1 MSKTIC
7 IIPARY
13 SSSRFPGK
21 PLALINNKPMIQWV
35 YDGVKETRGID
46 GTYVATDDTRIFDA
60 VKKFGG
66 NAIMTKVDHQS
77 GTDRIAECVNYL
89 GLNDDDIVLN
99 IQGDEPLISS
109 SIILDLLETLK
120 NHDAPMGTLMEKI
133 SDDND
138 LTNENIV
145 KVVTDCN
152 GFALYFSRSP
162 IPYIRNR
169 IEGLTHYRHLGLY
182 AYRVGFLKTFTA
194 MPKSKLEAVE
204 GLEQLRAIENGY
216 KIKVIETQYKTVGVD
231 VPGQIAEVEK
241 ALQERGIIYHE

>member
-35 YDGVKETRGID
+35 YDGVKATQGID

-66 NAIMTKVDHQS
+66 EAIMTSADHQS

-89 GLNDDDIVLN
+89 RLDDDDIVLN

-120 NHDAPMGTLMEKI
+120 NHDAPMGTLMERI

-138 LTNENIV
+138 LVNENIV

-152 GFALYFSRSP
+152 GFALYFSRSA
-162 IPYIRNR
+162 IPYVRNR
-169 IEGLTHYRHLGLY
+169 IEGFSHYRD
-182 AYRVGFLKTFTA
+182 RKTH
-194 MPKSKLEAVE
+194 V
-204 GLEQLRAIENGY
+204 
-216 KIKVIETQYKTVGVD
+216 
-231 VPGQIAEVEK
+231 
-241 ALQERGIIYHE
+241 

>member
-35 YDGVKETRGID
+35 YDGVKATQGID

-66 NAIMTKVDHQS
+66 EAIMTSADHQS

-89 GLNDDDIVLN
+89 RLDDDDIVLN

-120 NHDAPMGTLMEKI
+120 NHDAPMGTLMERI

-138 LTNENIV
+138 LVNENIV
-145 KVVTDCN
+145 KVVTDYN
-152 GFALYFSRSP
+152 GFALYFSRSA
-162 IPYIRNR
+162 IPYVRNR
-169 IEGLTHYRHLGLY
+169 IEGFSHYRHLGLY
-182 AYRVGFLKTFTA
+182 AYRVGFLKTFAA
-194 MPKSKLEAVE
+194 MPKSKLEILE
-204 GLEQLRAIENGY
+204 GLEQLRVLDNGY
-216 KIKVIETQYKTVGVD
+216 RIKVIETQYKTIGVD
-231 VPGQIAEVEK
+231 VLEQIAEVEK
-241 ALQERGIIYHE
+241 ELQVRGIIG

>member
-46 GTYVATDDTRIFDA
+46 GIYVATDDARIFDA
-60 VKKFGG
+60 VNNFDG

-109 SIILDLLETLK
+109 PLVLDLLETLK
-120 NHDAPMGTLMEKI
+120 NHDVPMGTLMERI

-145 KVVTDCN
+145 KVVTDSS
-152 GFALYFSRSP
+152 GFALYFSRAP
-162 IPYIRNR
+162 IPLIYKSLIFTSTFFK
-169 IEGLTHYRHLGLY
+169 ISSIGKSSLVSLSFLISFTLY
-182 AYRVGFLKTFTA
+182 VFLFPVSLVTIISITFSFSSLASVTSPVPLIVA
-194 MPKSKLEAVE
+194 LEDFAVAVTVTLSKFEL
-204 GLEQLRAIENGY
+204 I
-216 KIKVIETQYKTVGVD
+216 
-231 VPGQIAEVEK
+231 
-241 ALQERGIIYHE
+241 